1 MLYSSFH
8 RKNAPMLGLLGGK
21 LTPSPLE
28 GSGPFRAQYAE
39 ADLKKISRREW
50 WLCGFGCLHSS

>member
-39 ADLKKISRREW
+39 ADLKRLAGASG
-50 WLCGFGCLHSS
+50 GFGCLHSS